1 MFSKFSKTRLNFKR
15 LLNLRFQ
22 IWNKLASEWKFPQP
36 KKLATDCDLDD
47 LGPEINK
54 ILAGE
59 QRGRLEV
66 NLQ

>member
-1 MFSKFSKTRLNFKR
+1 MGIESGETPMT
-15 LLNLRFQ
+15 LRCQ
-22 IWNKLASEWKFPQP
+22 IWNKLASELKFPQFNQ
-36 KKLATDCDLDD
+36 LSVDCDLDD